1 MKIIRRYLFRNA
13 DLSESS
19 PQIVENIMVATA
31 PEEIIS
37 PTSVT
42 VPPSDR
48 MSRVE
53 ITGVAPIA
61 MFRGIM
67 ERYQGVLFLRTCCI
81 FVLPTDFKNAN
92 KLSFSKIF

>member
-1 MKIIRRYLFRNA
+1 MKTRRRYLFRNPV
-13 DLSESS
+13 LSESS
-19 PQIVENIMVATA
+19 PHKVENIMVATT

-53 ITGVAPIA
+53 ITVMAPIA
-61 MFRGIM
+61 MFRGIK
-67 ERYQGVLFLRTCCI
+67 ERYQDVLLLRSCCI
-81 FVLPTDFKNAN
+81 FVLPTDVKNAI
-92 KLSFSKIF
+92 KLSFF